1 MGERQQQPL
10 ARWSERRRKLWTW
23 EAMLREKKRIPTPD
37 ALGCA
42 VWAGATVVRLGLY
55 RVAHIEIHSL
65 GTNNK
70 KCLKHGPSLRKC
82 M

>member
-1 MGERQQQPL
+1 VGERQQQPL

-42 VWAGATVVRLGLY
+42 VWAGATVVRLGLCGPY
-55 RVAHIEIHSL
+55 RI
-65 GTNNK
+65 GTI
-70 KCLKHGPSLRKC
+70 PSLFF
-82 M
+82 